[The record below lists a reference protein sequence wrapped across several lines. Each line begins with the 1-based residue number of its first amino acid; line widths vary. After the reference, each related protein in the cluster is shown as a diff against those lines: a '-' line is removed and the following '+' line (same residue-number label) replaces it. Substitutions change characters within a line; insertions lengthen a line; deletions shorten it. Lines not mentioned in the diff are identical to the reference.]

1 MAYRLQVDG
10 RELEAQIVARRPELG
25 VRIGTVRH
33 RICVQHDAAGEF
45 ALSVDGVG
53 YRGWRCRVGDEVHVR
68 LQGRTYVV
76 RLMGHEARTPGAE
89 ALDEIRAS
97 MPGVVVAVQCE
108 SGQAVKAG
116 DNLLTLESM
125 KLQTSIVALRD
136 ATVREVHVTPEA
148 VFERGA
154 LLVSLVPEESRES

>member
-10 RELEAQIVARRPELG
+10 REVEAQIVARRPELG
-25 VRIGTVRH
+25 VRIGAVRH
-33 RICVQHDAAGEF
+33 RVCVQHDAADEF

-68 LQGRTYVV
+68 LEGRTYVV
-76 RLMGHEARTPGAE
+76 RLVGHESKAASAE

-108 SGQAVKAG
+108 SGQAVKTG
-116 DNLLTLESM
+116 DKLLTLESM
-125 KLQTSIVALRD
+125 KLQMTIVALRD
-136 ATVREVHVTPEA
+136 ATVQQVHVTPAA